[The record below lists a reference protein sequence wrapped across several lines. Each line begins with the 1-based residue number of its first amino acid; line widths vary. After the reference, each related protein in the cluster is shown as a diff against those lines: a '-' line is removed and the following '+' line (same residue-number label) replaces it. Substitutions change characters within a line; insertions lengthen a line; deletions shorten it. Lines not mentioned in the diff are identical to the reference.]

1 MRNGWRAGRTHMS
14 GWRTQIDEGARIQVR
29 LDQKTIAII
38 KTEVARM
45 LGDNVTI
52 RLFGSRADDSQRGG
66 DIDLLIEIPQPLPH
80 RIVMECKIA
89 AALFIK
95 LGGRKVDV
103 LIKDPTMPPRPID
116 QMANSQGVVL

>member
-1 MRNGWRAGRTHMS
+1 MAYPNRREET
-14 GWRTQIDEGARIQVR
+14 RIQVR
-29 LDQKTIAII
+29 LDQKTVAII
-38 KTEVARM
+38 KTEITQR

-52 RLFGSRADDSQRGG
+52 RLFGSRADDAQRGG
-66 DIDLLIEIPQPLPH
+66 DIDLLIETPHPIPH

-103 LIKDPTMPPRPID
+103 LIKDPTMPIQPIYK
-116 QMANSQGVVL
+116 MAYSQGVVL

>member
-1 MRNGWRAGRTHMS
+1 M
-14 GWRTQIDEGARIQVR
+14 R

-38 KTEVARM
+38 KTEIARR

-66 DIDLLIEIPQPLPH
+66 DIDLLIETPQPLPH
-80 RIVMECKIA
+80 RIMMECKIA

-103 LIKDPTMPPRPID
+103 LIKDPTMQKQPIH
-116 QMANSQGVVL
+116 QMAYSQGVEL